1 MIKLSFRFDAQ
12 PGRSRRLLRA
22 LIFAGIVA
30 AATTPALNARA
41 DSSHATVD
49 WGRLLIQLD
58 NYVRGGRERPN
69 AQQGQSTPLQNDR
82 TFQPFIQT
90 AGNAWFGVAPRVS
103 FVARDWG
110 TAFRIAGDRISLV
123 DAMRLTASTRMVLT
137 RVRLSNARV
146 TPFLQI
152 GAGQWRTDSNILP
165 RTPHS
170 TEIAAQVGGGVE
182 MQLMASWQIACEI
195 GGTLFI
201 RDERDAD
208 DLPATKLWSA
218 MIASRI
224 VF

>member
-1 MIKLSFRFDAQ
+1 MPILSFRLGAR
-12 PGRSRRLLRA
+12 PCGTRRRCA

-30 AATTPALNARA
+30 ATTTQAFNARA

-69 AQQGQSTPLQNDR
+69 LQQGQSTSLQNDR

-123 DAMRLTASTRMVLT
+123 DAMRLSASTRMVLT

-182 MQLMASWQIACEI
+182 VQLLPYWQLACET

-201 RDERDAD
+201 RDDRDAQ

-218 MIASRI
+218 MVASRLI
-224 VF
+224 F